1 MRGRPLNPAALCL
14 LHPTSPAVAAPPPPT
29 LSSLAAALI
38 SLCNACG
45 IRFKKEE
52 RRASAA
58 AAAAAAANGG
68 GAGGMDMMHNSWAHH
83 TQMPY
88 NNYSSSAYG
97 NEYGYMED
105 DDRDSAFLSWRL
117 NVHCS

>member
-1 MRGRPLNPAALCL
+1 
-14 LHPTSPAVAAPPPPT
+14 
-29 LSSLAAALI
+29 
-38 SLCNACG
+38 
-45 IRFKKEE
+45 
-52 RRASAA
+52 
-58 AAAAAAANGG
+58 
-68 GAGGMDMMHNSWAHH
+68 MDMMHNSWAHH

-117 NVHCS
+117 NVHCSSKLMRVKMKMKNDYFFNFPL